1 LESQRWF
8 KTYDN
13 RCPVHHFTDIILK
26 SLIEHA
32 RELVAPYTDP
42 NAGHPEASYT
52 LRLPNEVMLG
62 SNLFAVQKTF
72 DGSFQFDVYYESAS
86 NKQELN
92 GESVSLHL

>member
-1 LESQRWF
+1 MLS
-8 KTYDN
+8 N
-13 RCPVHHFTDIILK
+13 FTDIVIK

-42 NAGHPEASYT
+42 SKGPPDPSYT
-52 LRLPNEVMLG
+52 LQLSNDVSFG

-86 NKQELN
+86 NKRKLD
-92 GESVSLHL
+92 GLLPLAKLAKCPSLILL